1 MKDFATLMMRGVVG
15 ICSIVATAIVS
26 VFVQR
31 YLNSINGVPPAG
43 FSPVPTY
50 TAPTPDASADTS
62 AIEVSPIPDD
72 VAVPPLS
79 EEAAIQLD
87 PIEPDKNADATTS
100 GESNRLQ
107 GTDRPNQIMQE
118 FWRKLNR

>member
-43 FSPVPTY
+43 FSPVPTH
-50 TAPTPDASADTS
+50 TAPTPAASAESS